1 VRSVLL
7 NSRTTRLLLEAA
19 DELGIARST
28 VLEPLGIEERD
39 VVDARVKVEWTTVV
53 MICDQLSR
61 IFDGDPERLRE
72 IGRRMSG
79 APSYAP
85 LRRLARSLVSVR
97 ALYEIANRWV
107 APANFPHLRL
117 LSQFVSRRRMVL
129 HGEIPA
135 SYAPSAAFMRIFEG
149 SVTELPRLLDLP
161 PATMVES
168 RITPRTCDFVVELPR
183 ARDVSLVSRFRR
195 ATRAVLARREAMAVL
210 EEQRQELTTNVE
222 ALQRAREEL
231 RALLDRL
238 PDLVVVHS
246 GGTLLWANRAF
257 VQTLGYDRTDELVGS
272 SLLTHVAD
280 RSHELVVERMRTAP
294 ERATQIVEAHL
305 RSKDG
310 SEVVVE
316 VSPTQNVVFDGVQAR
331 LVVGRDVSERARMQ
345 QKLVVADRLAS
356 IGLLAAGVAHE
367 VNNPLAYVLNNIEI
381 ARREL
386 AGLGPDAETSRNVL
400 GVALE
405 GVDRIR
411 TIVRDLLMLSRGEE
425 GPVGPIDARRVAE
438 STLVLAAR
446 EIERT
451 AHLVKEFEPVP
462 LVHASDA
469 RIAQIL
475 LNLVANALEAMRG
488 QPREQNQLTV
498 RIGSAADGRFFLD
511 VTDTGCGIPD
521 RDLPRL
527 FEPFFTTKPAG
538 QGTGLG
544 LPIVH
549 RLVAE
554 MGGEISVTSKVR
566 SGTTFRILLPPV
578 PVTSPPAR
586 RSPAEPAGAT
596 SR

>member
-1 VRSVLL
+1 VLL
-7 NSRTTRLLLEAA
+7 NSRTTRILLESAE
-19 DELGIARST
+19 DLGLSRSS
-28 VLEPLGIEERD
+28 VLDPLGIMEAD
-39 VVDARVKVEWTTVV
+39 VVDPRQKVEWTTVV

-61 IFDGDPERLRE
+61 LLGGDADRLRE
-72 IGRRMSG
+72 VGRRMPKLP
-79 APSYAP
+79 AYAP
-85 LRRLARSLVSVR
+85 LRRLARSVVSVR
-97 ALYEIANRWV
+97 TLYEIANGWV

-117 LSQFVSRRRMVL
+117 LSQFLSRRRMVL

-161 PATMVES
+161 PATMIES
-168 RITPRTCDFVVELPR
+168 RVTPRTCDFVVDLPTTPTR
-183 ARDVSLVSRFRR
+183 AFGSRVRR
-195 ATRAVLARREAMAVL
+195 AVRSVFERREAMAVL
-210 EEQRQELTTNVE
+210 EEQRQELSANVE
-222 ALQRAREEL
+222 ALQRARDEL
-231 RALLDRL
+231 RVLLDRL
-238 PDLVVVHS
+238 PDLVAVHS
-246 GGTLLWANRAF
+246 NGTLLWANRAF
-257 VQTLGYDRTDELVGS
+257 VETLGYERVDEVVGS
-272 SLLTHVAD
+272 SLLAYVAE
-280 RSHELVVERMRTAP
+280 RSREAALDRMRTPVEAHSP
-294 ERATQIVEAHL
+294 KIVEAGL
-305 RSKDG
+305 CAKDG
-310 SEVVVE
+310 SEVSVE
-316 VSPTQNVVFDGVQAR
+316 ISPTQPVVFDGVPAR
-331 LVVGRDVSERARMQ
+331 LIVGRDVSERARMQ
-345 QKLVVADRLAS
+345 QKLIVADRLAS

-386 AGLGPDAETSRNVL
+386 TGLGSEAETSRHVL

-425 GPVGPIDARRVAE
+425 GPVAPIDARRVAE

-451 AHLVKEFEPVP
+451 ALLVQQFEPAP
-462 LVHASDA
+462 LVQASDA

-475 LNLVANALEAMRG
+475 LNLIANALEAMRG
-488 QPREQNQLTV
+488 QPREDNLLTV
-498 RIGSAADGRFFLD
+498 KISAASDGRFCLC
-511 VTDTGCGIPD
+511 VSDTGCGIPE
-521 RDLPRL
+521 RDLARL

-544 LPIVH
+544 LPIVQ
-549 RLVAE
+549 RLVTD
-554 MGGEISVTSKVR
+554 MGGEIAVTTELR
-566 SGTTFRILLPPV
+566 RGTTFRVLLPPV

>member
-1 VRSVLL
+1 ML
-7 NSRTTRLLLEAA
+7 
-19 DELGIARST
+19 D
-28 VLEPLGIEERD
+28 PLGIVEAD
-39 VVDARVKVEWTTVV
+39 VVDPKRKIEWMTVV

-61 IFDGDPERLRE
+61 IFDGDADRLRE
-72 IGRRMSG
+72 VGRRMHNLP
-79 APSYAP
+79 AYAP
-85 LRRLARSLVSVR
+85 LRRLARSVVSVR
-97 ALYEIANRWV
+97 TLYEIANGWV

-149 SVTELPRLLDLP
+149 SATELPRLLDLP
-161 PATMVES
+161 PAVMIES
-168 RITPRTCDFVVELPR
+168 RVTPRTCDFVIDLPQTPKR
-183 ARDVSLVSRFRR
+183 ALGGRIRR
-195 ATRAVLARREAMAVL
+195 AVRTIFARREAMAVL
-210 EEQRQELTTNVE
+210 EEQRQELSTNVE
-222 ALQRAREEL
+222 ALQRARDEL
-231 RALLDRL
+231 RTLLDRL
-238 PDLVVVHS
+238 PDLVAVHS
-246 GGTLLWANRAF
+246 NGTLLWANRAF
-257 VQTLGYDRTDELVGS
+257 VQTLGYERVDEVVGS
-272 SLLTHVAD
+272 SLVSHVSD
-280 RSHELVVERMRTAP
+280 RFRGLVIERMRLPIGAQG
-294 ERATQIVEAHL
+294 ASIVDAAL
-305 RSKDG
+305 CAKDG
-310 SEVVVE
+310 SEISIE
-316 VSPTQNVVFDGVQAR
+316 VSPTDNVVFDGVPAR
-331 LVVGRDVSERARMQ
+331 LVVARDVSERKRMQ

-386 AGLGPDAETSRNVL
+386 AGLGTEAETSRHVL

-425 GPVGPIDARRVAE
+425 GPVAPIDARRVAE

-451 AHLVKEFEPVP
+451 ARLVQEFEPAPNVQ
-462 LVHASDA
+462 ASDA

-488 QPREQNQLTV
+488 RPRDENVLTV
-498 RIGSAADGRFFLD
+498 KIGVAADGWFCLS
-511 VTDTGCGIPD
+511 VSDTGCGIPEQ
-521 RDLPRL
+521 DLPRL

-544 LPIVH
+544 LPIVQ

-554 MGGEISVTSKVR
+554 MGGEIAVTTKLR
-566 SGTTFRILLPPV
+566 AGTTFRVLLPPV
-578 PVTSPPAR
+578 PVTLPPAR
-586 RSPAEPAGAT
+586 RSPGPPADAR